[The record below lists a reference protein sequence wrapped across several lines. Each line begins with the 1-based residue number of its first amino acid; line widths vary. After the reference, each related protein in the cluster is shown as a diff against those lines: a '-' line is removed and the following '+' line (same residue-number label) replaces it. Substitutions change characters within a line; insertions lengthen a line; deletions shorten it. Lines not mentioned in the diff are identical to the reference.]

1 MVANENGSVH
11 KSSVNTQLGTESFSM
26 SPSCLVRSS
35 SGHRRV
41 RITESSCI
49 FMFHFSEHGQGKG
62 EKKEKKKRAVDDIT
76 TTAKAKTARS
86 SG

>member
-11 KSSVNTQLGTESFSM
+11 KSSVNTQLGTESFSL
-26 SPSCLVRSS
+26 SPSCLVRSL

-49 FMFHFSEHGQGKG
+49 FTFHSGGHGQEKGK
-62 EKKEKKKRAVDDIT
+62 KKEKRAVDDMT